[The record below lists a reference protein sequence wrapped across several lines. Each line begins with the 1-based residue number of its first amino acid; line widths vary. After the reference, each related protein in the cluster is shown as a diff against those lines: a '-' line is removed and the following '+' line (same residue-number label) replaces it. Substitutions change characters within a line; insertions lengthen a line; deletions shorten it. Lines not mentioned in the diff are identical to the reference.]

1 MKTTAEHDFVPVR
14 RMVVYFPR
22 FWLKRSSTV
31 EYKVS
36 SAVMDIYQQANPAV
50 IIYILLQKVKMDNC
64 HNSKTFRDLA
74 SRGLEASR
82 FLLQEWLLSFLTH
95 YLAAVKKWVWSC
107 CLLLRHKQITDT
119 TFRTVPKLR
128 ILAKYIYTCF
138 NSSFLS
144 LSKVASFATLLESIS
159 TISFSLSSLLTSQPS
174 ASHSALAFSLP
185 ATLHVLC

>member
-1 MKTTAEHDFVPVR
+1 METTAEHDFAPVR

-22 FWLKRSSTV
+22 FWLKRRSTV

-50 IIYILLQKVKMDNC
+50 IIYILLQKVELDSF

-82 FLLQEWLLSFLTH
+82 YLLQEWLLSFLTH
-95 YLAAVKKWVWSC
+95 YLAAVKKWVWAWW
-107 CLLLRHKQITDT
+107 LLGRHKQITDT

-128 ILAKYIYTCF
+128 ILAKYVYTCF

-144 LSKVASFATLLESIS
+144 LSKAASFAALLESIS
-159 TISFSLSSLLTSQPS
+159 TISYSFSSLVTSQS
-174 ASHSALAFSLP
+174 LASHSPLAFSLP
-185 ATLHVLC
+185 ATLHVLR